1 MPGGGA
7 ADLASNAPLEA
18 TIAAVLERAGGDL
31 LASLESSH
39 REAQA
44 SLEAARPALEA
55 EYDRMVS
62 EASKEADKVKRQLTG
77 GADLEARNAQLRLV
91 EGAIERVFEEA
102 SARIRAAPRDEAYS
116 RLVAALVGEAAK
128 ALGTTEIVVSTSAA
142 DREAVSAAVAG
153 LAGAEVAAEPIE
165 CMGGVR
171 AVTRDGSTS
180 FDNTLDAR
188 VDRLRPLIRKEIAA
202 RFGLGG

>member
-1 MPGGGA
+1 M
-7 ADLASNAPLEA
+7 ASDAPLEE
-18 TIAAVLERAGGDL
+18 TISTVLTRAGGDL
-31 LASLESSH
+31 LASLSATHE
-39 REAQA
+39 EAQA
-44 SLEAARPALEA
+44 SLEASRPALEA
-55 EYDRMVS
+55 EYDRIAS

-77 GADLEARNAQLRLV
+77 AADLEARNAQLRLV

-102 SARIRAAPRDEAYS
+102 SSRIRAAPRDGEYS
-116 RLVAALVGEAAK
+116 RLIAGLVSEAAE
-128 ALGTTEIVVSTSAA
+128 ALGTTEIVFSTSAA
-142 DREAVSAAVAG
+142 DREAVSAAIAG
-153 LAGAEVAAEPIE
+153 LSGAEVAAEPIE

-188 VDRLRPLIRKEIAA
+188 VERLKPLIRKEIAA